1 MADKRMF
8 SSKIIN
14 SDAFIEMS
22 PMARILYFNLSL
34 SADDDGFTNSIKR
47 EMRITGA
54 KESDLKELV
63 DKKFVIQFDS
73 GVVLIKHWWI
83 NNKRQKDRYT
93 ETMFTEEM
101 SLVYQKSNKEYEL
114 KSNDFSER
122 NEPVTNLEPSWN
134 QVATTTD
141 TQIRGG
147 EDRLDKDRLG
157 KDRLGEGC
165 ACVREESSEI
175 QADCLTPPSNEED
188 VFVYF
193 PTSKGEV
200 PITYKDVDNLDKKYN
215 GAVDV
220 KAEILACAANARS
233 KPNSTNTWEYAV
245 ACWIARTLRFKSAD
259 SVESENRKMGSRNHR
274 SMEPGK
280 IIEGEEA
287 GF

>member
-147 EDRLDKDRLG
+147 EDRIDKDRLG
-157 KDRLGEGC
+157 EIRLGEGC

-175 QADCLTPPSNEED
+175 QADCPAPPSNED

-220 KAEILACAANARS
+220 KAEILACAANARN
-233 KPNSTNTWEYAV
+233 KPNSNNTWEYAV

-259 SVESENRKMGSRNHR
+259 SVESENRKMGTRNHR

>member
-147 EDRLDKDRLG
+147 EDRIDKDRLG

-165 ACVREESSEI
+165 ACAREESSEI
-175 QADCLTPPSNEED
+175 QADCPAPPSNEED

-220 KAEILACAANARS
+220 KAEILACAANEKN

-259 SVESENRKMGSRNHR
+259 SVESENRKMGTRNHR

>member
-1 MADKRMF
+1 MAEKRMF
-8 SSKIIN
+8 SSNVID
-14 SDAFIEMS
+14 SDAFLDMS
-22 PMARILYFNLSL
+22 PTARLLYYDMGMR
-34 SADDDGFTNSIKR
+34 ADDDGFIDSPKKI
-47 EMRITGA
+47 MRIIGA
-54 KESDLKELV
+54 SDSDLKELI
-63 DKKFVIQFDS
+63 DNGFVLRFES
-73 GVVLIKHWWI
+73 GVIVIRHWYV
-83 NNKRQKDRYT
+83 NNRVRRDTYHETIYT
-93 ETMFTEEM
+93 EEKSRLFMEKNN
-101 SLVYQKSNKEYEL
+101 VYQL
-114 KSNDFSER
+114 RNDS
-122 NEPVTNLEPSWN
+122 V
-134 QVATTTD
+134 TD
-141 TQIRGG
+141 TLQTRDEIGSQIRGG
-147 EDRLDKDRLG
+147 EDRIDKDRLG

-175 QADCLTPPSNEED
+175 QADCPAPPSNEED

-220 KAEILACAANARS
+220 KAEILACAANARN

-259 SVESENRKMGSRNHR
+259 SVESENRKMGTRNHR

>member
-34 SADDDGFTNSIKR
+34 SADDDGFTNSVKR
-47 EMRITGA
+47 EMRISGA
-54 KESDLKELV
+54 QNSDLKELI

-83 NNKRQKDRYT
+83 NNNRQKDRHT
-93 ETMFTEEM
+93 ETIFVEEM

-114 KSNDFSER
+114 KSIDFPKR
-122 NEPVTNLEPSWN
+122 NESVTNMEPSCN
-134 QVATTTD
+134 QSELITD

-147 EDRLDKDRLG
+147 EDRLEEDRLG
-157 KDRLGEGC
+157 EIRLGEGC
-165 ACVREESSEI
+165 ACVHEETSEM
-175 QADCLTPPSNEED
+175 QSDCLTPPSQESP
-188 VFVYF
+188 VLYF
-193 PTSKGEV
+193 PTKEGEQ
-200 PITYKDVDNLDKKYN
+200 PIYQSDIDNLTRYYN
-215 GAVDV
+215 GAIDV
-220 KAEILACAANARS
+220 KAEILACAENSRG
-233 KPNSTNTWEYAV
+233 KPGKESSWQTAV
-245 ACWIARTLRFKSAD
+245 TVWISRTLRFKSAD
-259 SVESENRKMGSRNHR
+259 SIESENRKAGTRNHR